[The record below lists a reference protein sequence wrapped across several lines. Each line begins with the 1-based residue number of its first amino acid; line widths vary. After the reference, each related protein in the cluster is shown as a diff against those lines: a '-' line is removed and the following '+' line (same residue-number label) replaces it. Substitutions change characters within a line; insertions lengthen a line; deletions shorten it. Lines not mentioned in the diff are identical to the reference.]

1 MSNENPFLKG
11 PRVQGGKPF
20 LNGPRIPRSSPL
32 VALGSPEYQA
42 RAQNLTRS
50 RSHDAVTRVGDSID
64 PRVDYSQIP
73 TDPRGMYGS
82 VMGAKSG
89 DIARTHDEFAS
100 DNRAS
105 LKQSALNV
113 VGALPSM
120 AAGLLSVPAN
130 YVNGLMQAQYAA
142 QGTADGWL
150 LPTVSAEQIESA
162 IGLPGFGK
170 AMSEGVRA
178 SQAGQSDK
186 LAAQRAE
193 FDATDGA
200 ISAAHYLL
208 SNPSFGLSLALEQ
221 AGQFATLAT
230 PGGATAKVL
239 GGAALAGGMNANEVQ
254 QDLAGRVQ
262 RGEITAAE
270 ASRRASNAFGLSA
283 AANTLIPKA
292 LGSNAM
298 TLERI
303 ASGAARSAAASAGS
317 TAVLRGAGRGF
328 LGEGLQ
334 GGLSEV
340 ADGAVKNHYTDKPLL
355 ADAGKNF
362 VLGFGLEAMPGAAG
376 GAVET
381 LQAGPPESAKPS
393 DTLRSELL
401 TLGEELAGRD
411 VVREETRHVPSMPQR
426 VQKDPGIVPED
437 ASDIDALLMRNL
449 PQRGKA
455 KLVANPMPQGLGEQ
469 LAAGTVFDSAPP
481 VLDATRIGD
490 ALAGVDFAQQA
501 PKLDATLLGELLA
514 GDVLS
519 RQRENNPEAPVAA
532 GSLFSGEVKTEASQG
547 VQSEVSVKHSE
558 VGQSDD
564 RPVTMQNR
572 DRSRAASVA
581 QMQSIRSYPDPE
593 RLGFSRDPNAGAPMV
608 GEGAQVAEAD
618 KGATDVV
625 VMASGRRVPVRYAV
639 VEADAVAASHNA
651 DGHVNP
657 DYDGAPLKA
666 LNNGRTAGLQAAWGA
681 GNADAYREGII
692 ADARLH
698 GVSPKAIAGKKRPM
712 LVRLYDPAA
721 NTGDMGAESN
731 ASAQLGLSPVEQ
743 AQTDSRTLPDMTGI
757 QFAEDGSISPASN
770 AAFFRAWFHNIG
782 ATQAA
787 TLQDAQGRPNAQA
800 LQRLK
805 GALVYQAY
813 GDERL
818 LTALAEDVSPERRN
832 VLNAMAQAAPAFAAL
847 EQDNT
852 LAQEAKVALT
862 GALELLRQAGE
873 RGLSVQEMV
882 AQGDMLGRNAA
893 AETVAL
899 FMAENAR
906 SAKRMAEAFR
916 AIAEHADNAQMAAA
930 THDIFGNAPTPTLR
944 DSLEYANDRLAQSQD
959 ENTRPAR
966 FDTSRVKW
974 PDVRA
979 DTASGSGQSQQ
990 AGRGRSAAENAGD
1003 AAAPAR
1009 LDGGQGQQVS
1019 DGLFG
1024 APSARDHVD
1033 AARRAKDAERDG
1045 RTGTGRTDMM
1055 AGDGELFAG
1064 PRPEQVDIEDAV
1076 KAQSEPNWSN
1086 RNGSSNRDET
1096 GIPAGLPA
1104 VSTVASERLA
1114 RALHAHLRRRGYS
1127 GKPPRFLEVLSTS
1140 LPHELHA
1147 GLQTLGRIT
1156 GTRVVIFRNLTPEI
1170 DDFNGV
1176 NFRDGTVYI
1185 NENNEYPVTLTAAH
1199 EWVHNL
1205 KETHPELYQQLE
1217 NEVRRQGRIGA
1228 WHERNIREEGMD
1240 RGRDHAIEEL
1250 TAAAVS
1256 DALTDPEFLQRLAER
1271 NRGLFRRVAEAF
1283 LDFLN
1288 TLIRGWRDQGS
1299 NQYLQDV
1306 EAFRDK
1312 LAAVLEALPEN
1323 GAASGATDVDAL
1335 FQRVWHGTPHRGIE
1349 KTGFKLNAI
1358 GTGEGAQAY
1367 GWGIYFAGQRAV
1379 AEHYRKGLSYREQV
1393 RQFMRE
1399 LPEDAGIDEVMEALE
1414 RGDLPQATADVV
1426 RALADEDWLGF
1437 DYPAQAITAAFKELD
1452 NFDPSPELREAIRR
1466 YSGQLYQAE
1475 IPEDSGLLDWDAPL
1489 SKQPE
1494 KVKTLLRPLL
1504 ARFFGDGNE
1513 GYVLN
1518 DGEGAPQSGK
1528 ELYME
1533 LGGFGPQAQ
1542 RASEL
1547 LSEYGIPGLRYLDGD
1562 SRAAGEGSHNY
1573 VIWDEALLTPEA
1585 AQIEAMFSRKAQ
1597 TKAAYE
1603 ARIDALFAGAKGNRQ
1618 GVRIL
1623 DRADMLDLLGHG
1635 DKPLHLVE
1643 SAVGKKDSAGRV
1655 KHPGMTA
1662 EMWKRLPEWIE
1673 NPVAAFESDTV
1684 DGRITLVA
1692 PDLVDGKPVLV
1703 VLEPNGSM
1711 AGMDV
1716 HVAVNA
1722 YEKDNAA
1729 GVPTARWVRNGKLLY
1744 LDQKRSPTFSERSGL
1759 QLPRDVRQLR
1769 GYKHRVQTEADLHKY
1784 RAERDEAMFSR
1795 KSTVALTPEQ
1805 EAFMAK
1811 AGLAADMRSTWQKA
1825 RDWVAERVPDMTRMK
1840 ERAAQWGLD
1849 RYYGL
1854 KDAVNKTGNIDLE
1867 NDPYVA
1873 ARMLNIA
1880 STMEAVL
1887 RFGAPRLKD
1896 GVLEIDRSIPGLLDA
1911 LAPVKD
1917 NLNGFLG
1924 WMVARRAQLL
1934 KSQGRENLMSDADI
1948 AAGLSLRDGN
1958 EAAFDQAARDYL
1970 RLKNAILDLAEQ
1982 TGTVNPQMRA
1992 MWDHAEYIPFYR
2004 EGDYGA
2010 GTKKGLENQTAG
2022 IKQLKGGE
2030 AALRDPLANIMQ
2042 NFTRLIDSGMKN
2054 RAMLLAVDQLGD
2066 AYFTKLSPSVGKVLV
2081 PANEVRQHLLN
2092 NGVSQAAIDAMPRAA
2107 LNGMARMLAM
2117 TAPTGDNMV
2126 RVMRD
2131 GKPEYYEVADPL
2143 VLRSITAME
2152 ELQMHGVIKVMGW
2165 FKRVLTAGATMDP
2178 SFLARNL
2185 MRDTGE
2191 AAATARERFIPM
2203 YDTLRG
2209 AAESLRESELAQDLM
2224 MAGSYFRDGIFHQGD
2239 FDATQRA
2246 TRRAL
2251 QKHGVPESMID
2262 KVVHTL
2268 INPKRVWDMYRALTE
2283 STEMG
2288 SRISLAR
2295 NRLNAGGS
2303 KLEAA
2308 FEGKDFLDFGLH
2320 GDGVLLQWAI
2330 RTLPFL
2336 NARLQGN
2343 YRLFRMATGKERRK
2357 MVAARLASI
2366 ALFTA
2371 VLYFWNMTEYEE
2383 EWENLNDWDKDM
2395 YWHIK
2400 PGTRFHT
2407 RIPKPFEIGLFA
2419 GTAVERSLAALMYQ
2433 VSDGKRGD
2441 HSKQTLKAA
2450 GRGASDTLALNPVP
2464 QMARPMVEQFF
2475 NYNIF
2480 MGRNIE
2486 SAFEQHKV
2494 PSERKT
2500 PRSSETAILLSKD
2513 MAGDD
2518 GDGGISPKRIEHLV
2532 RGYFGSMGMYVLR
2545 TADALVRAATDAPER
2560 PAMRLRD
2567 MPAIGALYRGDG
2579 MDANTRWTGDF
2590 YELRDQARKQSDRVK
2605 TLLAEGDHEAA
2616 ARIERKYAWLLGRR
2630 ERSTRAKAGFMH
2642 AGVREL
2648 NRQGTKLADMRKR
2661 EAEIYASRTMNG
2673 DEKNAE
2679 LEQLYRERNKLTR
2692 AATQSAR
2699 MREREQM
2706 RQ

>member
-11 PRVQGGKPF
+11 PRVQGGNPF
-20 LNGPRIPRSSPL
+20 LNGPRIPRPSSL

-89 DIARTHDEFAS
+89 DIARMHDEFAS

-178 SQAGQSDK
+178 SQAGQSNK
-186 LAAQRAE
+186 LAAQRAK

-303 ASGAARSAAASAGS
+303 ASGAACSAAASAGS

-411 VVREETRHVPSMPQR
+411 VVREETRHVPSMPQP

-514 GDVLS
+514 ADVLS
-519 RQRENNPEAPVAA
+519 RQPESNPEAPVAA
-532 GSLFSGEVKTEASQG
+532 GSLFSGEGKTEAPQG
-547 VQSEVSVKHSE
+547 VQAEVPVKHSE
-558 VGQSDD
+558 VGQSDAEPVGD
-564 RPVTMQNR
+564 RPSLLLRAKEIIRNALRLSKADKRYTESHELMGVSESEVAEARENGLDILGYKHAVDGSAIRHVFKNHGNAKKEAARGQIAITDADFERIPEILESPDKRIYGLKNDIGHEMVGYLKTMPDGTTFYLEEVRTGRRTLTAQSMR
-572 DRSRAASVA
+572 KYPRTTSAASIEKTLRPTSETLPGDGGSVA
-581 QMQSIRSYPDPE
+581 QSGAKETLWKRSVRP
-593 RLGFSRDPNAGAPMV
+593 AP
-608 GEGAQVAEAD
+608 
-618 KGATDVV
+618 TDV
-625 VMASGRRVPVRYAV
+625 ASGSSPEALTEPLPHAV
-639 VEADAVAASHNA
+639 TGSAANI
-651 DGHVNP
+651 
-657 DYDGAPLKA
+657 
-666 LNNGRTAGLQAAWGA
+666 GRTGG
-681 GNADAYREGII
+681 
-692 ADARLH
+692 
-698 GVSPKAIAGKKRPM
+698 
-712 LVRLYDPAA
+712 
-721 NTGDMGAESN
+721 
-731 ASAQLGLSPVEQ
+731 
-743 AQTDSRTLPDMTGI
+743 
-757 QFAEDGSISPASN
+757 
-770 AAFFRAWFHNIG
+770 
-782 ATQAA
+782 
-787 TLQDAQGRPNAQA
+787 
-800 LQRLK
+800 
-805 GALVYQAY
+805 
-813 GDERL
+813 
-818 LTALAEDVSPERRN
+818 
-832 VLNAMAQAAPAFAAL
+832 
-847 EQDNT
+847 
-852 LAQEAKVALT
+852 
-862 GALELLRQAGE
+862 
-873 RGLSVQEMV
+873 
-882 AQGDMLGRNAA
+882 
-893 AETVAL
+893 
-899 FMAENAR
+899 
-906 SAKRMAEAFR
+906 
-916 AIAEHADNAQMAAA
+916 
-930 THDIFGNAPTPTLR
+930 
-944 DSLEYANDRLAQSQD
+944 
-959 ENTRPAR
+959 
-966 FDTSRVKW
+966 
-974 PDVRA
+974 DVRA
-979 DTASGSGQSQQ
+979 D
-990 AGRGRSAAENAGD
+990 SAPPAEPVAEPQKNSTTVM
-1003 AAAPAR
+1003 
-1009 LDGGQGQQVS
+1009 QH
-1019 DGLFG
+1019 
-1024 APSARDHVD
+1024 RDHPHAVSV
-1033 AARRAKDAERDG
+1033 G
-1045 RTGTGRTDMM
+1045 S
-1055 AGDGELFAG
+1055 
-1064 PRPEQVDIEDAV
+1064 RPAQVDIEDAV
-1076 KAQSEPNWSN
+1076 KAQSEPK
-1086 RNGSSNRDET
+1086 RSNRDDRQRDNAHRQERAGGAAAQRGDSAAGQRFAGT
-1096 GIPAGLPA
+1096 IPRGLPA
-1104 VSTVASERLA
+1104 RRDADSDRLVAAINRHIIRTGGRGDFDAQTVQQEGLPDALATALRL
-1114 RALHAHLRRRGYS
+1114 
-1127 GKPPRFLEVLSTS
+1127 F
-1140 LPHELHA
+1140 ELA
-1147 GLQTLGRIT
+1147 T
-1156 GTRVVIFRNLTPEI
+1156 GTRVVIFRNLTPEV

-1176 NFRDGTVYI
+1176 TFGDGTAYVS
-1185 NENNEYPVTLTAAH
+1185 ENNQYPLTLTAAH
-1199 EWVHNL
+1199 EWLHNL
-1205 KETHPELYQQLE
+1205 RKSNPELYWELAD
-1217 NEVRRQGRIGA
+1217 EVIRQGDLPGYQQRLKREGETR
-1228 WHERNIREEGMD
+1228 WRNMD
-1240 RGRDHAIEEL
+1240 LVAEEL

-1283 LDFLN
+1283 LDFLS

-1367 GWGIYFAGQRAV
+1367 GWGIYFASQRAV

-1399 LPEDAGIDEVMEALE
+1399 LPEDADIDEVMEALE
-1414 RGDLPQATADVV
+1414 RGDLPQAAADVV
-1426 RALADEDWLGF
+1426 RALAADDWLGF

-1466 YSGQLYQAE
+1466 YSGQLYQVE
-1475 IPEDSGLLDWDAPL
+1475 IPEDSDLLDWDKPL
-1489 SKQPE
+1489 SEQPPRVRE
-1494 KVKTLLRPLL
+1494 AIEAVGRSLSEEMRWMWHGVNADT
-1504 ARFFGDGNE
+1504 
-1513 GYVLN
+1513 
-1518 DGEGAPQSGK
+1518 SGK
-1528 ELYME
+1528 ALYGLLGEVAAELDPDGVE
-1533 LGGFGPQAQ
+1533 NIQQA
-1542 RASEL
+1542 ASEL
-1547 LSEYGIPGLRYLDGD
+1547 LREHGIPGLRYLDGD

-1573 VIWDEALLTPEA
+1573 VIWDESLLTPEA

-1603 ARIDALFAGAKGNRQ
+1603 ARIDALFAGAKPQ
-1618 GVRIL
+1618 QPGVK
-1623 DRADMLDLLGHG
+1623 MLDEADTLTITGYENLPVMLMERHAVVRGSEVH
-1635 DKPLHLVE
+1635 PL
-1643 SAVGKKDSAGRV
+1643 
-1655 KHPGMTA
+1655 TA
-1662 EMWKRLPEWIE
+1662 EQWKQVPDWID
-1673 NPVAAFESDTV
+1673 NPAAMFERQR
-1684 DGRITLVA
+1684 DGHITLIGPEKIDGKAVVIA
-1692 PDLVDGKPVLV
+1692 LKPEGMGTGGRGGTDAHLALTAYAKDTGTMPLRAMVERGDMKSLYIDQKKASSFYAGSGVQFPGSGVELRGFNKSLKTERDLV
-1703 VLEPNGSM
+1703 
-1711 AGMDV
+1711 
-1716 HVAVNA
+1716 
-1722 YEKDNAA
+1722 
-1729 GVPTARWVRNGKLLY
+1729 
-1744 LDQKRSPTFSERSGL
+1744 
-1759 QLPRDVRQLR
+1759 
-1769 GYKHRVQTEADLHKY
+1769 KY

-1896 GVLEIDRSIPGLLDA
+1896 GVLQIDRSIPGLLDA

-2081 PANEVRQHLLN
+2081 PANDVRQHLLN

-2117 TAPTGDNMV
+2117 TAPTGDNVV

-2165 FKRVLTAGATMDP
+2165 FKHVLTAGATMDP

-2209 AAESLRESELAQDLM
+2209 AAESLKESELAQDLM
-2224 MAGSYFRDGIFHQGD
+2224 MAGSYFRDGVFHQGD

-2246 TRRAL
+2246 TRRHC
-2251 QKHGVPESMID
+2251 KSM
-2262 KVVHTL
+2262 
-2268 INPKRVWDMYRALTE
+2268 AC
-2283 STEMG
+2283 
-2288 SRISLAR
+2288 
-2295 NRLNAGGS
+2295 
-2303 KLEAA
+2303 
-2308 FEGKDFLDFGLH
+2308 
-2320 GDGVLLQWAI
+2320 
-2330 RTLPFL
+2330 
-2336 NARLQGN
+2336 
-2343 YRLFRMATGKERRK
+2343 
-2357 MVAARLASI
+2357 
-2366 ALFTA
+2366 
-2371 VLYFWNMTEYEE
+2371 
-2383 EWENLNDWDKDM
+2383 
-2395 YWHIK
+2395 
-2400 PGTRFHT
+2400 
-2407 RIPKPFEIGLFA
+2407 
-2419 GTAVERSLAALMYQ
+2419 
-2433 VSDGKRGD
+2433 
-2441 HSKQTLKAA
+2441 
-2450 GRGASDTLALNPVP
+2450 
-2464 QMARPMVEQFF
+2464 
-2475 NYNIF
+2475 
-2480 MGRNIE
+2480 
-2486 SAFEQHKV
+2486 
-2494 PSERKT
+2494 PS
-2500 PRSSETAILLSKD
+2500 P
-2513 MAGDD
+2513 
-2518 GDGGISPKRIEHLV
+2518 
-2532 RGYFGSMGMYVLR
+2532 
-2545 TADALVRAATDAPER
+2545 
-2560 PAMRLRD
+2560 
-2567 MPAIGALYRGDG
+2567 
-2579 MDANTRWTGDF
+2579 
-2590 YELRDQARKQSDRVK
+2590 
-2605 TLLAEGDHEAA
+2605 
-2616 ARIERKYAWLLGRR
+2616 
-2630 ERSTRAKAGFMH
+2630 
-2642 AGVREL
+2642 
-2648 NRQGTKLADMRKR
+2648 
-2661 EAEIYASRTMNG
+2661 
-2673 DEKNAE
+2673 
-2679 LEQLYRERNKLTR
+2679 
-2692 AATQSAR
+2692 
-2699 MREREQM
+2699 
-2706 RQ
+2706 

>member
-11 PRVQGGKPF
+11 PRVQGGNPF
-20 LNGPRIPRSSPL
+20 LNGPRIPRPSPL

-150 LPTVSAEQIESA
+150 LPTVSAEQVESA

-501 PKLDATLLGELLA
+501 PKLDAALLGEMLT

-519 RQRENNPEAPVAA
+519 RQPESNPEAPVAA
-532 GSLFSGEVKTEASQG
+532 GSLFSGEFKTEAPQG
-547 VQSEVSVKHSE
+547 VQAEVPVKHSE
-558 VGQSDD
+558 VGQSDAEPVGD
-564 RPVTMQNR
+564 RPSLLLRAKEIIRNALRLSKADKRYTESHELMGVSESEVAEARENGLDILGYKHAVDGSAIRHVFKNHGNAKKEAARGQIAITDADFERIPEILESPDKRIYGLKNDIGREMVGYLKTMPDGTTFYLEEVRTGRRTLTAQSMR
-572 DRSRAASVA
+572 KYPRTTSAASIEKTLRPTSETLPGDGGSVA
-581 QMQSIRSYPDPE
+581 QSGAKETLWKRSV
-593 RLGFSRDPNAGAPMV
+593 RSAP
-608 GEGAQVAEAD
+608 
-618 KGATDVV
+618 TDV
-625 VMASGRRVPVRYAV
+625 ASGSSPEALTEPLPHAV
-639 VEADAVAASHNA
+639 TGSAANI
-651 DGHVNP
+651 
-657 DYDGAPLKA
+657 
-666 LNNGRTAGLQAAWGA
+666 GRTGG
-681 GNADAYREGII
+681 
-692 ADARLH
+692 
-698 GVSPKAIAGKKRPM
+698 
-712 LVRLYDPAA
+712 
-721 NTGDMGAESN
+721 
-731 ASAQLGLSPVEQ
+731 
-743 AQTDSRTLPDMTGI
+743 
-757 QFAEDGSISPASN
+757 
-770 AAFFRAWFHNIG
+770 
-782 ATQAA
+782 
-787 TLQDAQGRPNAQA
+787 
-800 LQRLK
+800 
-805 GALVYQAY
+805 
-813 GDERL
+813 
-818 LTALAEDVSPERRN
+818 
-832 VLNAMAQAAPAFAAL
+832 
-847 EQDNT
+847 
-852 LAQEAKVALT
+852 
-862 GALELLRQAGE
+862 
-873 RGLSVQEMV
+873 
-882 AQGDMLGRNAA
+882 
-893 AETVAL
+893 
-899 FMAENAR
+899 
-906 SAKRMAEAFR
+906 
-916 AIAEHADNAQMAAA
+916 
-930 THDIFGNAPTPTLR
+930 
-944 DSLEYANDRLAQSQD
+944 
-959 ENTRPAR
+959 
-966 FDTSRVKW
+966 
-974 PDVRA
+974 DVRA
-979 DTASGSGQSQQ
+979 D
-990 AGRGRSAAENAGD
+990 SAPPAESVAEPQKNSTTVM
-1003 AAAPAR
+1003 
-1009 LDGGQGQQVS
+1009 QH
-1019 DGLFG
+1019 
-1024 APSARDHVD
+1024 RDHPHAVS
-1033 AARRAKDAERDG
+1033 
-1045 RTGTGRTDMM
+1045 
-1055 AGDGELFAG
+1055 AGS
-1064 PRPEQVDIEDAV
+1064 RPAQVDIEDAV

-1104 VSTVASERLA
+1104 VSTAASERLA

-1127 GKPPRFLEVLSTS
+1127 GKPPRFLEILPSS
-1140 LPHELHA
+1140 LPHELYA
-1147 GLQTLGRIT
+1147 GLQVLGRIT

-1185 NENNEYPVTLTAAH
+1185 NENNEYPATLTAAH

-1283 LDFLN
+1283 LDFLS
-1288 TLIRGWRDQGS
+1288 TLTRGWRDQGS

-1335 FQRVWHGTPHRGIE
+1335 FQRVWHGSAPEAQQQFKDTERAYGGKQAYE
-1349 KTGFKLNAI
+1349 KAKAAGKTKLSYGQWVQVRMPNFKQWFGDWEAVR
-1358 GTGEGAQAY
+1358 AQARLDAMQPVKVRIPDE
-1367 GWGIYFAGQRAV
+1367 WR
-1379 AEHYRKGLSYREQV
+1379 GLSHVQLREK
-1393 RQFMRE
+1393 M
-1399 LPEDAGIDEVMEALE
+1399 
-1414 RGDLPQATADVV
+1414 
-1426 RALADEDWLGF
+1426 
-1437 DYPAQAITAAFKELD
+1437 AQELD
-1452 NFDPSPELREAIRR
+1452 RMV
-1466 YSGQLYQAE
+1466 
-1475 IPEDSGLLDWDAPL
+1475 
-1489 SKQPE
+1489 KE
-1494 KVKTLLRPLL
+1494 KVKIEHPELGVIRVGRVGASKTEATARDPAKSIVAADIETLIPASIYARSEASRGGDGATIEGYSTLLAKVDVAGVPLVAAFTVRHQHDGKWYYNSVVLHDGHEKARDSYGQTDQGGSVDAPIAGLNDFIRRPLQRVNPAEVSKVVDPETGEPL
-1504 ARFFGDGNE
+1504 VVYHGTTQNFDAFDNKKTGANDRALWGRGHYFASSANTASSYALRQGDGAQVMPAFVALKNPLTLKT
-1513 GYVLN
+1513 GDDLITRLP
-1518 DGEGAPQSGK
+1518 DGRNYRELLGSNLDGSKIK
-1528 ELYME
+1528 EIA
-1533 LGGFGPQAQ
+1533 LGG
-1542 RASEL
+1542 
-1547 LSEYGIPGLRYLDGD
+1547 YHDGVVQILPSGMIGD
-1562 SRAAGEGSHNY
+1562 VVAYSPNQIKSATGNNGVFDAGNDD
-1573 VIWDEALLTPEA
+1573 IR
-1585 AQIEAMFSRKAQ
+1585 FSRKTQ

-1603 ARIDALFAGAKGNRQ
+1603 ARIDALFAGAKPQ
-1618 GVRIL
+1618 QPGVK
-1623 DRADMLDLLGHG
+1623 MLDEADALTITGYGNLPVTLAEKHAVVDGSKVHPLTAEQWKQVPDWIDNPAAMFERQRDGHITLIGPEKIGGKAVVIALEPQMKPVGGRGPSVNHLMLTAYAKDTGTMPLRAMVERG
-1635 DKPLHLVE
+1635 DMKPLYIDQKKASSFYAGSGVQFPGSGVE
-1643 SAVGKKDSAGRV
+1643 LRGFNKSLKTER
-1655 KHPGMTA
+1655 
-1662 EMWKRLPEWIE
+1662 
-1673 NPVAAFESDTV
+1673 
-1684 DGRITLVA
+1684 
-1692 PDLVDGKPVLV
+1692 DLV
-1703 VLEPNGSM
+1703 
-1711 AGMDV
+1711 
-1716 HVAVNA
+1716 
-1722 YEKDNAA
+1722 
-1729 GVPTARWVRNGKLLY
+1729 
-1744 LDQKRSPTFSERSGL
+1744 
-1759 QLPRDVRQLR
+1759 
-1769 GYKHRVQTEADLHKY
+1769 KY

-2030 AALRDPLANIMQ
+2030 AALRDPLANIIQ

-2117 TAPTGDNMV
+2117 TAPTGDNVV

-2209 AAESLRESELAQDLM
+2209 AAESLKESELAQDLM
-2224 MAGSYFRDGIFHQGD
+2224 MAGSYFRDGVFHQGD

-2308 FEGKDFLDFGLH
+2308 FEAKDFLDFGLH

-2383 EWENLNDWDKDM
+2383 EWESLNDWDKDM

-2400 PGTRFHT
+2400 PGTRFHI

-2433 VSDGKRGD
+2433 ASDGKRGD
-2441 HSKQTLKAA
+2441 HPKQTLKAA
-2450 GRGASDTLALNPVP
+2450 LRGAGDTLALNPVP

-2500 PRSSETAILLSKD
+2500 PRSSETAILLSKA

-2706 RQ
+2706 RW